1 MEFSAEQIAEILK
14 GKIIGEPTITV
25 NGLAK
30 IEEGRIGTLSFLSN
44 PKYENY
50 IYTTASSICIVN
62 DSFNPSKPLPKTL
75 TLIKVEDA
83 YACFAKLLE
92 VYSNLSKKQ
101 AVIEQPTFVDESA
114 KVGAGVY
121 LGAFTY
127 VGKNVEIGENCS
139 IYPNTYLG
147 DNVKIGKQTT
157 LYAGVIIYDACTI
170 GENCILHAGVVI
182 GSDGFGFAP
191 DEHGVYQKIPQIGNV
206 VIEDNVE
213 IGANSTIDRATMGST
228 IIRKGVKIDN
238 LCQVA
243 HNVEIGENTAM
254 AAQVGIAGSAKIGK
268 RVMIGGQAGISGH
281 LEIADETKIVA
292 QSGVPSNVK
301 KATTLMGSPS
311 FPIDDFKRS
320 FIGFR
325 KLPQLMNR
333 INELEA
339 KLEALTSKNK

>member
-30 IEEGRIGTLSFLSN
+30 IEEGRTGTLSFLSN

-62 DSFNPSKPLPKTL
+62 DSFIPSKALPKTL

-114 KVGAGVY
+114 KIAPGVY

-157 LYAGVIIYDACTI
+157 LYSGVSIYDACTI
-170 GENCILHAGVVI
+170 GENCILHAGVVV

-191 DEHGVYQKIPQIGNV
+191 DEHGVYQKIPQIGNII
-206 VIEDNVE
+206 IEDNVE

-292 QSGVPSNVK
+292 QSGVPSSVK
-301 KATTLMGSPS
+301 KAITLMGSPS

-333 INELEA
+333 ISELEA

>member
-30 IEEGRIGTLSFLSN
+30 IEEGRTGTLSFLSN

-62 DSFNPSKPLPKTL
+62 DSFIPSKPLPKTL

-114 KVGAGVY
+114 KVGTGVY

-147 DNVKIGKQTT
+147 DNVKIGRQTT
-157 LYAGVIIYDACTI
+157 LYSGVSIYDACTI
-170 GENCILHAGVVI
+170 GENCILHAGVVV

-206 VIEDNVE
+206 IIEDNVE

-292 QSGVPSNVK
+292 QSGVPSSVK
-301 KATTLMGSPS
+301 KAITLMGSPS

-333 INELEA
+333 ISELEA

>member
-30 IEEGRIGTLSFLSN
+30 IEEGRTGTLSFLSN

-62 DSFNPSKPLPKTL
+62 DSFIPSKALPKTL

-114 KVGAGVY
+114 KVGTGVY

-157 LYAGVIIYDACTI
+157 LYSGVSIYDDCTI
-170 GENCILHAGVVI
+170 GENCILHAGVVV

-206 VIEDNVE
+206 IIEDNVE

-292 QSGVPSNVK
+292 QSGVPSSVK
-301 KATTLMGSPS
+301 KAITLMGSPS

-333 INELEA
+333 ISELEA

>member
-30 IEEGRIGTLSFLSN
+30 IEEGRTGTLSFLSN

-62 DSFNPSKPLPKTL
+62 DSFIPSKALPKTL

-101 AVIEQPTFVDESA
+101 AVIEQPTFVDKSA
-114 KVGAGVY
+114 KVGTGVY

-157 LYAGVIIYDACTI
+157 LYSGVSIYDACTI
-170 GENCILHAGVVI
+170 GENCILHAGVVV

-206 VIEDNVE
+206 IIEDNVE

-292 QSGVPSNVK
+292 QSGVPSSVK
-301 KATTLMGSPS
+301 KAITLMGSPS

-333 INELEA
+333 ISELEA